1 MRESEV
7 EGYLVKKIKQ
17 IGGLAPKWVSPG
29 QRGIPDRIVVLPN
42 GITLY
47 VEMKAP
53 GKKLAPLQELW
64 AKRLTKLG
72 HKAYMIDSKEEVDNF
87 IGKCQQMIQEVAQ

>member
-7 EGYLVKKIKQ
+7 ERYLAKKVKQ

-29 QRGIPDRIVVLPN
+29 QRGVPDRIVILPN

-64 AKRLTKLG
+64 AKKLTKLG
-72 HKAYMIDSKEEVDNF
+72 HSAYMIDTKERVDDF
-87 IGKCQQMIQEVAQ
+87 IGECQQIIQEVAR